1 VTHFRLFWY
10 VPNVIDFL
18 RYILVFK
25 GMQYAFVKEK
35 WAHFIFYYY
44 VAIAMDVIDGA
55 FARILD

>member
-1 VTHFRLFWY
+1 M
-10 VPNVIDFL
+10 PNIIDYL
-18 RYILVFK
+18 RYVLVFK

-35 WAHFIFYYY
+35 WAHFMFYYY